1 MKRALGEARERV
13 VGQVSRFNHAAS
25 RTRFLKPIWAQCLLL
40 FALGVLGA
48 SPAWSQTQV
57 NSITASPSSFNAF
70 IGESTTFTVSAT
82 PGNRVTLEAIENRS

>member
-1 MKRALGEARERV
+1 MKRARHEARERV
-13 VGQVSRFNHAAS
+13 VGQVSRLERAAA
-25 RTRFLKPIWAQCLLL
+25 RGRVLTGLWAQCLLL
-40 FALGVLGA
+40 VALGVFGA

-82 PGNRVTLEAIENRS
+82 PGVTQ